1 MSGTATKEKLTVRH
15 LLVVLTGIMI
25 TFGCS
30 ALCFST
36 WGLFQ
41 PVVAEGLGVEVT
53 AFAMYVTVMYLTMT
67 IASPFAGKLLQ
78 TMDIRILLSASAA
91 LVGCAFLLMSF
102 SNTIVLF
109 YVAAVML
116 GLGEITILWLAIPTL
131 INRWFVER
139 AGFFIGLCMAFT
151 GIGGAIWSAVF
162 TALTASGV
170 DFHTIY
176 LIWGIIAL
184 VTSLPFTLFCVRNS
198 PEDCGLAPYGA
209 SMQKAASGAE
219 VAAKPSGLSAG
230 FVMKTPMFYAICI
243 FAGLINIA
251 ILIAMQFPT
260 YTKSLTDVAFDVA
273 VVGGVMTSVMM
284 VGQAIFKV
292 VLGAAA
298 DKNAKGALI
307 FAFAAGVAGILL
319 CWFGTFSEYVMYV
332 GAFIFGRLLRHRRG
346 ARAGHLPPVLRHPRV
361 LGHLLPRL
369 HGVQSHRRLRR
380 YDLGVARLVVR
391 LHRRVH
397 RGAGHARGH
406 PAARPVHLQG
416 CRRLQEGLDDRV
428 VRSLESLAALNGKAG
443 SGDSPLFALITYR
456 KSL

>member
-176 LIWGIIAL
+176 LIWGVIAL

-219 VAAKPSGLSAG
+219 VAAKPSGLSVG

-332 GAFIFGRLLRHRRG
+332 GAFIFGGCYATAVVLVPVICRQSFGTREYSVIYSRCLLYT
-346 ARAGHLPPVLRHPRV
+346 
-361 LGHLLPRL
+361 
-369 HGVQSHRRLRR
+369 S
-380 YDLGVARLVVR
+380 D
-391 LHRRVH
+391 
-397 RGAGHARGH
+397 
-406 PAARPVHLQG
+406 AA
-416 CRRLQEGLDDRV
+416 DD
-428 VRSLESLAALNGKAG
+428 
-443 SGDSPLFALITYR
+443 
-456 KSL
+456 

>member
-176 LIWGIIAL
+176 LIWGVIAL

-230 FVMKTPMFYAICI
+230 FVMKTPMFYAICV

-273 VVGGVMTSVMM
+273 VVGGGDTALADALYLSNIASHVYLIHRRDAFRASPFLVERAESKGNIRFIMSTVVEEIYGEDRVKGLKLKNVSNGNIGMIDADGVFVA
-284 VGQAIFKV
+284 VGIKPNSAIAEGIVGLDGSGFIKA
-292 VLGAAA
+292 GEDCRTDRA
-298 DKNAKGALI
+298 G
-307 FAFAAGVAGILL
+307 FFAAGDIRTKPLRQIICAVSDGAVAVESAL
-319 CWFGTFSEYVMYV
+319 EY
-332 GAFIFGRLLRHRRG
+332 
-346 ARAGHLPPVLRHPRV
+346 
-361 LGHLLPRL
+361 
-369 HGVQSHRRLRR
+369 
-380 YDLGVARLVVR
+380 
-391 LHRRVH
+391 
-397 RGAGHARGH
+397 
-406 PAARPVHLQG
+406 
-416 CRRLQEGLDDRV
+416 
-428 VRSLESLAALNGKAG
+428 LN
-443 SGDSPLFALITYR
+443 R
-456 KSL
+456 K

>member
-176 LIWGIIAL
+176 LIWGVIAL

-307 FAFAAGVAGILL
+307 FAFAAGVAGIPAVLVRHLL
-319 CWFGTFSEYVMYV
+319 RYVMYV
-332 GAFIFGRLLRHRRG
+332 GAFIFGGCYATAVVLVPVICRQSSAPASTVIYSRVSTVFNLIAAFAAMIWRGSARRS
-346 ARAGHLPPVLRHPRV
+346 ASPSSSSWRWPCSWSSCCSACTSSRPLPATRRTGRPNSRV
-361 LGHLLPRL
+361 LIYRWRA
-369 HGVQSHRRLRR
+369 QREKRERRL
-380 YDLGVARLVVR
+380 
-391 LHRRVH
+391 
-397 RGAGHARGH
+397 
-406 PAARPVHLQG
+406 PA
-416 CRRLQEGLDDRV
+416 
-428 VRSLESLAALNGKAG
+428 
-443 SGDSPLFALITYR
+443 FLIGNLYEPR
-456 KSL
+456 

>member
-151 GIGGAIWSAVF
+151 GIGADRLGRRLPHDLPHLGRHRARHESALHAVLR
-162 TALTASGV
+162 AQLS
-170 DFHTIY
+170 
-176 LIWGIIAL
+176 
-184 VTSLPFTLFCVRNS
+184 R
-198 PEDCGLAPYGA
+198 GLRAGPLRRLH
-209 SMQKAASGAE
+209 AE
-219 VAAKPSGLSAG
+219 
-230 FVMKTPMFYAICI
+230 
-243 FAGLINIA
+243 
-251 ILIAMQFPT
+251 
-260 YTKSLTDVAFDVA
+260 
-273 VVGGVMTSVMM
+273 GG
-284 VGQAIFKV
+284 
-292 VLGAAA
+292 
-298 DKNAKGALI
+298 
-307 FAFAAGVAGILL
+307 
-319 CWFGTFSEYVMYV
+319 
-332 GAFIFGRLLRHRRG
+332 FGR
-346 ARAGHLPPVLRHPRV
+346 
-361 LGHLLPRL
+361 
-369 HGVQSHRRLRR
+369 
-380 YDLGVARLVVR
+380 
-391 LHRRVH
+391 
-397 RGAGHARGH
+397 
-406 PAARPVHLQG
+406 
-416 CRRLQEGLDDRV
+416 
-428 VRSLESLAALNGKAG
+428 
-443 SGDSPLFALITYR
+443 
-456 KSL
+456 